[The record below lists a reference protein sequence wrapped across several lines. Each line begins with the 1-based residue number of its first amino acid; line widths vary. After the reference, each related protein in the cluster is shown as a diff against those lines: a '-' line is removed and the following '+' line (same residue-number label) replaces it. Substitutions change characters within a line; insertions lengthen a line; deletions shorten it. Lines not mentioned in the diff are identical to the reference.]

1 MGKVIQSPSKR
12 YPGSI
17 TLSYPLTFPQYA
29 TWRRTLDEMPDPPE
43 TEGEEAAGWR
53 IFDLAADP
61 DKAVL
66 MLPVIFEIVEKWE
79 LQNMPEPLTVETFP
93 STPPASV
100 YRLLLRILAEINGII
115 SEDDD
120 AEIPFEQPAPL
131 TNTPTAEAAALST

>member
-1 MGKVIQSPSKR
+1 
-12 YPGSI
+12 
-17 TLSYPLTFPQYA
+17 
-29 TWRRTLDEMPDPPE
+29 MPAPPE
-43 TEGEEAAGWR
+43 TEGEEAPGWR

-66 MLPVIFEIVEKWE
+66 MLPAIFEIVEKWE
-79 LQNMPEPLTVETFP
+79 LKNMPEPLTVETFP

-120 AEIPFEQPAPL
+120 AEIPFGQPAPL